1 MLRPTGSLPCPPL
14 EPYSIR
20 ATKTKDY
27 SISWYPTIL
36 IRKKNVKRYPYRY
49 TPQSTYFVYCFIKPS
64 LLINLE
70 ISSQSDHKLINFKEV
85 LESKPLNLL
94 PAYKVSKRKLKTN
107 KQNKQK
113 IMQDS
118 T

>member
-1 MLRPTGSLPCPPL
+1 MV
-14 EPYSIR
+14 PYNINQ
-20 ATKTKDY
+20 
-27 SISWYPTIL
+27 
-36 IRKKNVKRYPYRY
+36 KKNVKCYPYRY
-49 TPQSTYFVYCFIKPS
+49 TPQSTYFVYYFIKPL

-94 PAYKVSKRKLKTN
+94 PAYEVSKGKLKTN